1 MDESEGERR
10 SERRKRQKRPER
22 LCLKGTTTSS
32 RTVEAN
38 TIELTRNCRREEER
52 KKATVRQSPQMPVRC
67 DATRGFLLF
76 FFCFSFFGCR
86 SRRRTLGK
94 RLND

>member
-10 SERRKRQKRPER
+10 SERRKRQERPER
-22 LCLKGTTTSS
+22 LCQKGTTSSS

-52 KKATVRQSPQMPVRC
+52 KKATVRQSPQCLFAV
-67 DATRGFLLF
+67 TQRGA
-76 FFCFSFFGCR
+76 FFCFSFFFLPAGVEE
-86 SRRRTLGK
+86 L
-94 RLND
+94 